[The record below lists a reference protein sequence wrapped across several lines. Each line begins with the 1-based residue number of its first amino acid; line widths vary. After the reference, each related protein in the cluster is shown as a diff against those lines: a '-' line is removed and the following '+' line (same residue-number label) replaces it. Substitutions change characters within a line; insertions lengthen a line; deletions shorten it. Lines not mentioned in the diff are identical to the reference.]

1 LRLTDLRPVGLR
13 LVGLRLADADLSVRW
28 LSDLSERLAVVRGV
42 LLPGAQQ
49 REQGV
54 MLTAYW
60 RKGIGYAA
68 TADLSAQGLNLAAQR
83 ALDWAK
89 ISDRSGLFKEIELPK
104 PTARQLNFGPTS
116 RSRPMSMSR
125 PTSTSIDAHE
135 QAPLSDRQRASVID
149 VLRRESDA
157 MNGDSRIVNRLASAQ
172 LTEREELLYWN
183 GELVARQ
190 QFSFLESSLEVTA
203 QHQGVTQTRSSG
215 GQYNG
220 ICRQGESIESLA
232 STLAGQGA
240 RIAAE
245 ALQLV
250 AADNCPSQTMDL
262 LLAPDQ
268 MMLQIH
274 ESIGHP
280 LELDRILGDERN
292 FAGTSF
298 VTLDMFG
305 HYQYG
310 SPLLNVSF
318 DPSVPGE
325 LASYAVDDDGTLAER
340 QLLIEAGVLKR
351 PLGAPL
357 STRRAHAL
365 GFALDSVANSRACA
379 WYRPTI
385 DRMANINVEAGEQS
399 ERQLIAQIEHGVL
412 MRTNASWSI
421 DDSRNKFQFGCEW
434 AQMIRNGELAEVVRN
449 PNYRGVSAN
458 FWRSLA
464 AVGAP
469 STLQIH
475 GTPYCGKGEP
485 GQVIRVGHR
494 SPMCL
499 FRDVEVFGA

>member
-1 LRLTDLRPVGLR
+1 MGQQTLNIDHLSARLA
-13 LVGLRLADADLSVRW
+13 GLRLADADLSVRW
-28 LSDLSERLAVVRGV
+28 LSEVVERLAVVRGV
-42 LLPGAQQ
+42 VLPAARQ

-60 RKGIGYAA
+60 QHGIGYAA
-68 TADLSAQGLNLAAQR
+68 TADLSVAGLDEAARQ
-83 ALDWAK
+83 ALKWAK
-89 ISDRSGLFKEIELPK
+89 ISARSGLFSAIELPT
-104 PTARQLNFGPTS
+104 P
-116 RSRPMSMSR
+116 RSRDR
-125 PTSTSIDAHE
+125 STHPSINSATNLAIHSSTHRE
-135 QAPLSDRQRASVID
+135 LEPISALQRRRVID
-149 VLRRESDA
+149 VLRREADDMKTNA
-157 MNGDSRIVNRLASAQ
+157 KIVNHSANAQ
-172 LTEREELLYWN
+172 HTEREQWLYWN
-183 GELVARQ
+183 GELLARQ
-190 QFSFLESSLEVTA
+190 RFSFLESSLSVTA
-203 QHQGVTQTRSSG
+203 QHQGVTQTRSTG

-220 ICRQGESIESLA
+220 ICRQGESADSLA
-232 STLAGQGA
+232 AALAGQGV
-240 RIAAE
+240 RIADE
-245 ALQLV
+245 VLQLV
-250 AADNCPSQTMDL
+250 GAENCPSEKMDL

-305 HYQYG
+305 HYAYG

-318 DPSVPGE
+318 DPTVVGE
-325 LASYAVDDDGTLAER
+325 LASYAVDDEGTVAER
-340 QLLIEAGVLKR
+340 QMLIEAGVLKR

-357 STRRAHAL
+357 STRRAASL
-365 GFALDSVANSRACA
+365 GFPLDGVANARACT

-385 DRMANINVEAGEQS
+385 DRMANINVEPGDQS
-399 ERQLIAQIEHGVL
+399 EAQLIAQIEHGVL

-434 AQMIRNGELAEVVRN
+434 AQMIRKGQLAEVVRN

-458 FWRSLA
+458 FWRNLV
-464 AVGAP
+464 AVGAA
-469 STLQIH
+469 STMELH
-475 GTPYCGKGEP
+475 GTPFCGKGEP

-499 FRDVEVFGA
+499 FRDVEVLGAEN